1 MYEVEAKVNEMI
13 SHKEKLSLSRARSEL
28 EMMRKYLGVEFH
40 EEKKKIVH
48 FHNLISS

>member
-13 SHKEKLSLSRARSEL
+13 SHKEKLSLARSEL